1 MNCHRFN
8 HRCTP
13 SFFFFFIP
21 YIVYCSKESSEKKS
35 SPSYPFYP
43 PYFFTHFH
51 ICICSLYV
59 FFFCPVNHDKQRRRS
74 WNGRLEI
81 PKTGKRKA
89 CPTRNRNF
97 KKLSRLPMEVGKKH
111 NGGGYINWLNNGFPL
126 GSCSVVYPRGYE
138 MHTCRSARYDRA
150 GKESSLA
157 AINKR
162 WNALASRNRVTMH
175 KFAPRRRRDGPTR
188 HRLADTYP
196 SRYL

>member
-13 SFFFFFIP
+13 FFFFFIP

-35 SPSYPFYP
+35 SPSILHIFLPI
-43 PYFFTHFH
+43 FTF
-51 ICICSLYV
+51 V
-59 FFFCPVNHDKQRRRS
+59 FVLCMCFFCPVNHDKQRRRS
-74 WNGRLEI
+74 WNGRFEI

-150 GKESSLA
+150 GERK
-157 AINKR
+157 
-162 WNALASRNRVTMH
+162 
-175 KFAPRRRRDGPTR
+175 
-188 HRLADTYP
+188 
-196 SRYL
+196 